1 MASYALPNSFVD
13 PNVIASFGTPPA
25 AATQSFSQ
33 ANGFGY
39 GNPMGMPV
47 MGNDIYG
54 FGGASTPGEPPTTPP
69 PASGGFMNLLR
80 GQAGVAGDGV
90 TGWLGNSQ
98 NLSAVFQGIGA
109 LTQAYLGFQQLRQ
122 AKEGL
127 KFQKQAYKANLANS
141 EQSYNTSLEDRIRG
155 RTSNYAGKEEDV
167 QSYLSANRLR
177 QSGT

>member
-25 AATQSFSQ
+25 ATTQSFSQ

-54 FGGASTPGEPPTTPP
+54 FGGASTPGEPPSSTPDT
-69 PASGGFMNLLR
+69 NLWR
-80 GQAGVAGDGV
+80 GKAGVPGDGI